1 MKRVTVLLAVTLVTA
16 AGCGGDDDDNDSAAQ
31 PETTAAA
38 SSPAQECVDSWNAE
52 ANGDY
57 QTVLAGII
65 SASGAP
71 PDRIRVGTWPESER
85 TVQYRSAE
93 DAFASASGQ
102 ATVPSAAC
110 LVVLP
115 SSQAGEETF
124 FEDQGKWYMVA
135 TADKGE
141 KFPLA
146 AKRLIAEPETATA
159 DALGKL
165 TLN

>member
-1 MKRVTVLLAVTLVTA
+1 MSGAINRLAVLTTVALLVA
-16 AGCGGDDDDNDSAAQ
+16 GGCGDDEDNDSAG
-31 PETTAAA
+31 AA

-65 SASGAP
+65 SASGADP
-71 PDRIRVGTWPESER
+71 AQIRVGTWPKSER
-85 TVQYRSAE
+85 AVNYRSAK
-93 DAFASASGQ
+93 DAFGSTSGK
-102 ATVPSAAC
+102 ATVPSGAC

-141 KFPLA
+141 KFPVD
-146 AKRLIAEPETATA
+146 AKRSIA
-159 DALGKL
+159 DAEAASADARGKL
-165 TLN
+165 TLK

>member
-1 MKRVTVLLAVTLVTA
+1 MNRGFAACLVAVSVSLAF
-16 AGCGGDDDDNDSAAQ
+16 GCGDDDDDSSDEQA
-31 PETTAAA
+31 TTQA
-38 SSPAQECVDSWNAE
+38 SSGSSCIDSWNAE
-52 ANGDY
+52 ANADY
-57 QTVLAGII
+57 QTVLAGVI

-71 PDRIRVGTWPESER
+71 PDQIRVGTWPKPET
-85 TVQYRSAE
+85 TVDYRSAK
-93 DAFASASGQ
+93 DAFGSASGK
-102 ATVPSAAC
+102 ATVPSGAC

-146 AKRLIAEPETATA
+146 ARRSIADAETTTA

>member
-1 MKRVTVLLAVTLVTA
+1 MTRAMRWLPVLLAVSFLVA
-16 AGCGGDDDDNDSAAQ
+16 AGCGDDDDDSSGEQA
-31 PETTAAA
+31 TTQA
-38 SSPAQECVDSWNAE
+38 SYGSSCIDSWNAE
-52 ANGDY
+52 ANADY

-65 SASGAP
+65 SASGADP
-71 PDRIRVGTWPESER
+71 SKIRVGTWPESER
-85 TVQYRSAE
+85 SVNYRSAK
-93 DAFASASGQ
+93 DAFGSASGK
-102 ATVPSAAC
+102 ATVPSGAC

-124 FEDQGKWYMVA
+124 FEDQDTWYMTA

-146 AKRLIAEPETATA
+146 AKSSIADPDTATA